1 MESKKNSKAH
11 SMNAMD
17 ENESLMQHTVVRFVK
32 GTTVGLVASA
42 MLQPLQVVKT
52 SMQIS
57 PIHKIEA
64 Q

>member
-1 MESKKNSKAH
+1 MEPKGNSNKH

-17 ENESLMQHTVVRFVK
+17 ENESLMQHTVLRFVK

-57 PIHKIEA
+57 PIHKIEE
-64 Q
+64 

>member
-1 MESKKNSKAH
+1 MESKKNRKAQ

>member
-1 MESKKNSKAH
+1 
-11 SMNAMD
+11 MNELGKD
-17 ENESLMQHTVVRFVK
+17 ESLMQSTVVRFVK
-32 GTTVGLVASA
+32 GTTVGFVVSA

-64 Q
+64 SSKE

>member
-17 ENESLMQHTVVRFVK
+17 ENESLMRHTVVRFVK

-42 MLQPLQVVKT
+42 VLQPLQVVKT

>member
-1 MESKKNSKAH
+1 MATKKGN
-11 SMNAMD
+11 SMNDMGKD
-17 ENESLMQHTVVRFVK
+17 ESLMQASVVRFIK
-32 GTTVGLVASA
+32 GTTVGFVVSA

-64 Q
+64 CNKE

>member
-17 ENESLMQHTVVRFVK
+17 ENESLMQHTVIRFVK

-42 MLQPLQVVKT
+42 VLQPLQVVKT

>member
-17 ENESLMQHTVVRFVK
+17 ENESLMQHTVIRFVK